1 MDDLTLEQ
9 AERCARALK
18 YERDKEVICEASDGT
33 AQTEPVWIDPSDG
46 MGYYTLPR
54 DPYYWFPR
62 LWDRLEEV
70 HKKDTLGFAL
80 YSGYRIH
87 SGERS
92 CWVSPDSYAAPP
104 SINPCL
110 ALCEAIEALEGK

>member
-1 MDDLTLEQ
+1 MKKLTSKQ
-9 AERCARALK
+9 AERCAIVYGARKCSAGEHGLG
-18 YERDKEVICEASDGT
+18 YEH
-33 AQTEPVWIDPSDG
+33 WIYEG
-46 MGYYTLPR
+46 LPYIKTFPT
-54 DPYYWFPR
+54 DPYFWFPR

-70 HKKDTLGFAL
+70 HKKDMLGFAL

-110 ALCEAIEALEGK
+110 ALCEAIEALEEK